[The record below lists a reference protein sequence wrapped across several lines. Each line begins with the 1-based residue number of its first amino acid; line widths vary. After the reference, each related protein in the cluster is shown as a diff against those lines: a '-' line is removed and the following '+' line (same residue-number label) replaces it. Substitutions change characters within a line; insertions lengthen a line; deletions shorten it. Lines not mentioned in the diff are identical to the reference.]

1 MNYNTNVSKDFVDN
15 LLESAMWSKGK
26 ITVNERI
33 EEEAS
38 QVEEDAQEE
47 QEDQVSFT
55 YDDLQVVLE
64 NLEDDA
70 LLEHT
75 LSMLEVLDSA
85 YETLVESS
93 EEDEEEYE
101 EYEEEEGEEYE
112 EEEEYEEDSEELEE
126 DYMKGY
132 KDKKGKVVAKPGSAK
147 AKRMAKAK
155 GNM

>member
-1 MNYNTNVSKDFVDN
+1 MNYNTEVSKDFVDN

-26 ITVNERI
+26 IKVAQRI

-38 QVEEDAQEE
+38 PVEEDAQEE
-47 QEDQVSFT
+47 QEDQVSFS

-75 LSMLEVLDSA
+75 LSMLDVLDSA
-85 YETLVESS
+85 YETLLESS
-93 EEDEEEYE
+93 DEDDEEEYE
-101 EYEEEEGEEYE
+101 DE
-112 EEEEYEEDSEELEE
+112 EEEEEEEEEDEDEELEE
-126 DYMKGY
+126 DYSKGY
-132 KDKKGKVVAKPGSAK
+132 EDKSGKVVAKPGSAK

>member
-1 MNYNTNVSKDFVDN
+1 MNYNTEVSKDFVDN

-26 ITVNERI
+26 IKVAQRI

-38 QVEEDAQEE
+38 PVEEDAQEE
-47 QEDQVSFT
+47 QEDQVSFS

-75 LSMLEVLDSA
+75 LSMLDVLDSA
-85 YETLVESS
+85 YETLLESS
-93 EEDEEEYE
+93 DEDDEEEYE
-101 EYEEEEGEEYE
+101 DE
-112 EEEEYEEDSEELEE
+112 EEEEEEEDEDEELEE
-126 DYMKGY
+126 DYSKGY
-132 KDKKGKVVAKPGSAK
+132 KDKSGKVVAKPGSAK